1 MTQLMMVWTAT
12 VCFLLLALALRTI
25 ERFRM
30 ATHAD
35 EKAHHLIEL
44 EKEARLIY
52 CPGDIAD
59 EEDSDDL

>member
-12 VCFLLLALALRTI
+12 VCFLLLALTLRTI

-30 ATHAD
+30 TTHAK
-35 EKAHHLIEL
+35 EKNHHFVEI
-44 EKEARLIY
+44 EKESRLIY